1 MLIEKVAPPAAGR
14 AAPLRPRTLPR
25 LLRRA
30 ARLRGFGFGTVGLV
44 VYALALGA
52 VLGLAS
58 ANWATR
64 GRYPFGGVTLNA
76 WTAWPKIG
84 SREADPYVRAIHAR
98 TGEVP
103 LALGEGLLLTAL
115 TDDAGRRL
123 DPSCRYRIAGATP
136 PARAWTLTVE
146 RRGHA
151 RETARAAA
159 GEAAKETAKDSSK
172 AAADRPAQGGAVPPA
187 RTGFTSTEVLR
198 DRDGRFAVSLS
209 PVVQPGNWLPM
220 PGGDG
225 SIRLVLRLYDTPVAA
240 STGVLE
246 REGVPSITREDCP

>member
-1 MLIEKVAPPAAGR
+1 MLIEKAALPASGR
-14 AAPLRPRTLPR
+14 VTSLRPKLPPR
-25 LLRRA
+25 LLRGA
-30 ARLRGFGFGTVGLV
+30 LRLRRVGTVGLV
-44 VYALALGA
+44 LYALALGA

-64 GRYPFGGVTLNA
+64 GRYPFGGVVLNA

-84 SREADPYVRAIHAR
+84 SRDADPYVRAIHAR
-98 TGEVP
+98 TGEIP

-146 RRGHA
+146 RRGQAKHA
-151 RETARAAA
+151 
-159 GEAAKETAKDSSK
+159 
-172 AAADRPAQGGAVPPA
+172 AQAGAVPPP

-198 DRDGRFAVSLS
+198 DRDGRFSVIVS
-209 PVVQPGNWLPM
+209 PTVQPGNWLPM
-220 PGGDG
+220 PEGEG

>member
-1 MLIEKVAPPAAGR
+1 MLTEKVLPRESGR
-14 AAPLRPRTLPR
+14 AAPSTLSRPVPR
-25 LLRRA
+25 LLRGA
-30 ARLRGFGFGTVGLV
+30 ARLRRMGNVGLV
-44 VYALALGA
+44 LYALALGA
-52 VLGLAS
+52 VLGLAT

-84 SREADPYVRAIHAR
+84 ARDADPYVRAIHAR

-115 TDDAGRRL
+115 TDDSGRRL

-136 PARAWTLTVE
+136 PSRAWTLTVE
-146 RRGHA
+146 RRG
-151 RETARAAA
+151 RARADAA
-159 GEAAKETAKDSSK
+159 TDAAKTEGAKTE
-172 AAADRPAQGGAVPPA
+172 GAGDAGAP

-198 DRDGRFAVSLS
+198 DRDGRFAVTLG

-220 PGGDG
+220 PAGEG

>member
-1 MLIEKVAPPAAGR
+1 MLSDRTALSAPWCSTF
-14 AAPLRPRTLPR
+14 LRHP
-25 LLRRA
+25 LLRRLA
-30 ARLRGFGFGTVGLV
+30 HPRRVGTVGLV
-44 VYALALGA
+44 LYALALGA
-52 VLGLAS
+52 TLGLAT

-84 SREADPYVRAIHAR
+84 ARDADPYVRAIHAR

-115 TDDAGRRL
+115 TDESGRRL

-136 PARAWTLTVE
+136 PSRAWTLTVE
-146 RRGHA
+146 RRGRTKA
-151 RETARAAA
+151 EAA
-159 GEAAKETAKDSSK
+159 GEPAGETGMA
-172 AAADRPAQGGAVPPA
+172 P

-198 DRDGRFAVSLS
+198 DRDGRFAVVLS
-209 PVVQPGNWLPM
+209 PTVQPGNWLPM
-220 PGGDG
+220 PAGEG

>member
-1 MLIEKVAPPAAGR
+1 MLIEKAALPASRRAPSPG
-14 AAPLRPRTLPR
+14 LRPPPR
-25 LLRRA
+25 PPRQA
-30 ARLRGFGFGTVGLV
+30 ARLRGVWIVGLML
-44 VYALALGA
+44 YALTLGA
-52 VLGLAS
+52 GLGLAS

-64 GRYPFGGVTLNA
+64 GRYPFGGVVLNA

-84 SREADPYVRAIHAR
+84 ARGADPYVRAIHAR
-98 TGEVP
+98 TGEIP

-115 TDDAGRRL
+115 TDDAGQRL

-146 RRGHA
+146 RSRHPKPDEA
-151 RETARAAA
+151 QPTPSQA
-159 GEAAKETAKDSSK
+159 G
-172 AAADRPAQGGAVPPA
+172 PVPPP

-198 DRDGRFAVSLS
+198 DRDGRFAVTMS
-209 PVVQPGNWLPM
+209 PAVQPGNWLPM
-220 PGGDG
+220 PEGEG

-246 REGVPSITREDCP
+246 REGVPSITREECP

>member
-1 MLIEKVAPPAAGR
+1 M
-14 AAPLRPRTLPR
+14 
-25 LLRRA
+25 RRNSTSCA
-30 ARLRGFGFGTVGLV
+30 WSHCAR
-44 VYALALGA
+44 
-52 VLGLAS
+52 
-58 ANWATR
+58 
-64 GRYPFGGVTLNA
+64 
-76 WTAWPKIG
+76 
-84 SREADPYVRAIHAR
+84 
-98 TGEVP
+98 
-103 LALGEGLLLTAL
+103 
-115 TDDAGRRL
+115 GRRL
-123 DPSCRYRIAGATP
+123 EPSCRSRIAGATP

-151 RETARAAA
+151 KETAR
-159 GEAAKETAKDSSK
+159 EAAKE
-172 AAADRPAQGGAVPPA
+172 AADRPAQGGAVPPA

-209 PVVQPGNWLPM
+209 PAVQPGNWLPM

>member
-1 MLIEKVAPPAAGR
+1 MLTENVALPASGR
-14 AAPLRPRTLPR
+14 AAPPGSRFRPR
-25 LLRRA
+25 LLQNLACPRQV
-30 ARLRGFGFGTVGLV
+30 GTVGLV
-44 VYALALGA
+44 LYALALGA
-52 VLGLAS
+52 GLGLAT

-64 GRYPFGGVTLNA
+64 GRYPFGGVVLNA

-84 SREADPYVRAIHAR
+84 ARDADPYVRAIHAR

-115 TDDAGRRL
+115 TDESGRRL

-136 PARAWTLTVE
+136 PSRAWTLTVE
-146 RRGHA
+146 RRG
-151 RETARAAA
+151 RAKAEAA
-159 GEAAKETAKDSSK
+159 GEPAGETGMA
-172 AAADRPAQGGAVPPA
+172 P

-198 DRDGRFAVSLS
+198 DRDGRFAVTLS
-209 PVVQPGNWLPM
+209 PTVQPGNWLPM
-220 PGGDG
+220 PAGEG

>member
-1 MLIEKVAPPAAGR
+1 MLIEKAALPASGR
-14 AAPLRPRTLPR
+14 APSPGLRLRPR
-25 LLRRA
+25 LLRGA
-30 ARLRGFGFGTVGLV
+30 LRLRRVGTVGLV
-44 VYALALGA
+44 VYALGLGA

-64 GRYPFGGVTLNA
+64 GRYPFGGVVLNA

-84 SREADPYVRAIHAR
+84 ARDADPYVRAIHAR

-115 TDDAGRRL
+115 TDDDGRRL

-146 RRGHA
+146 RGRHA
-151 RETARAAA
+151 APAEPQAGTA
-159 GEAAKETAKDSSK
+159 
-172 AAADRPAQGGAVPPA
+172 PPPP

-198 DRDGRFAVSLS
+198 DRDGRFAVALS
-209 PVVQPGNWLPM
+209 PDVQPGNWLPM
-220 PGGDG
+220 PAGEG

-246 REGVPSITREDCP
+246 REGVPSITREVCP

>member
-1 MLIEKVAPPAAGR
+1 MLTEKIALPDSGR
-14 AAPLRPRTLPR
+14 AASSGRRLPAR
-25 LLRRA
+25 LLRGA
-30 ARLRGFGFGTVGLV
+30 VRLRRLGTVGLV
-44 VYALALGA
+44 LYALALGA
-52 VLGLAS
+52 ALGLAT

-84 SREADPYVRAIHAR
+84 ARDADPYVRAIHAR

-115 TDDAGRRL
+115 TDDSGRRL

-136 PARAWTLTVE
+136 PSRAWTLTVE
-146 RRGHA
+146 RRG
-151 RETARAAA
+151 RARADAA
-159 GEAAKETAKDSSK
+159 TDAAKTEGSK
-172 AAADRPAQGGAVPPA
+172 TEGAGDAGAP

-198 DRDGRFAVSLS
+198 DRDGRFAVTLG

-220 PGGDG
+220 PAGEG

>member
-1 MLIEKVAPPAAGR
+1 
-14 AAPLRPRTLPR
+14 
-25 LLRRA
+25 
-30 ARLRGFGFGTVGLV
+30 VGLTL
-44 VYALALGA
+44 YALALGA
-52 VLGLAS
+52 TLGLAS

-64 GRYPFGGVTLNA
+64 GRYPFGGITLNA

-84 SREADPYVRAIHAR
+84 SRDADPYVRAIHAR

-103 LALGEGLLLTAL
+103 LALGEGLLLTAIN
-115 TDDAGRRL
+115 DDAGRRL

-146 RRGHA
+146 RSHPAKPPEAPAG
-151 RETARAAA
+151 TA
-159 GEAAKETAKDSSK
+159 
-172 AAADRPAQGGAVPPA
+172 PPPP
-187 RTGFTSTEVLR
+187 RTGFTATEVLR
-198 DRDGRFAVSLS
+198 DRDGRFAVALS
-209 PVVQPGNWLPM
+209 PDVQPGNWLPM
-220 PGGDG
+220 PAGEG

>member
-1 MLIEKVAPPAAGR
+1 MLTETVAPPASGR
-14 AAPLRPRTLPR
+14 AASPAPRPGPRPLPR
-25 LLRRA
+25 LLRGA
-30 ARLRGFGFGTVGLV
+30 VRLRRGGRGGGTVVLV
-44 VYALALGA
+44 LYALALGA
-52 VLGLAS
+52 GLGLAS

-64 GRYPFGGVTLNA
+64 GRYPFGGIALNA

-84 SREADPYVRAIHAR
+84 SRDADPYVRAIHAR

-103 LALGEGLLLTAL
+103 LALGEGLLLTAI

-146 RRGHA
+146 RGRHA
-151 RETARAAA
+151 TPVEPQAGTAPPPLRA
-159 GEAAKETAKDSSK
+159 
-172 AAADRPAQGGAVPPA
+172 
-187 RTGFTSTEVLR
+187 GFTSTEVLR
-198 DRDGRFAVSLS
+198 DRDGRFAMALS
-209 PVVQPGNWLPM
+209 PDVQPGNWLPM
-220 PGGDG
+220 PEGEG

>member
-1 MLIEKVAPPAAGR
+1 MLTEKVALLAPGR
-14 AAPLRPRTLPR
+14 AASPGPRHPARPR
-25 LLRRA
+25 LLRGF
-30 ARLRGFGFGTVGLV
+30 ARLRRVGTVGLV
-44 VYALALGA
+44 LYALALGA

-64 GRYPFGGVTLNA
+64 GRYPFGGVVLNA

-84 SREADPYVRAIHAR
+84 SRDADPYVRAIHAR
-98 TGEVP
+98 TGEIP

-123 DPSCRYRIAGATP
+123 DPSCRYRVAGATP
-136 PARAWTLTVE
+136 PARAWTLSVE

-151 RETARAAA
+151 
-159 GEAAKETAKDSSK
+159 KHTAKD
-172 AAADRPAQGGAVPPA
+172 AASPAPQAGSAPPPP

-198 DRDGRFAVSLS
+198 DRDGRFSVIVSPAVR
-209 PVVQPGNWLPM
+209 PGNWLPM
-220 PGGDG
+220 PEGDG

>member
-1 MLIEKVAPPAAGR
+1 MLTEKIALPDSGR
-14 AAPLRPRTLPR
+14 AASSGRRLPAR
-25 LLRRA
+25 LLRGA
-30 ARLRGFGFGTVGLV
+30 VRLRRLGTVGLV
-44 VYALALGA
+44 LYALALGA
-52 VLGLAS
+52 GLGLAT

-84 SREADPYVRAIHAR
+84 ARDADPYVRAIHAR

-115 TDDAGRRL
+115 TDDSGRRL

-136 PARAWTLTVE
+136 PSRAWTLTVE
-146 RRGHA
+146 RRG
-151 RETARAAA
+151 RARADAA
-159 GEAAKETAKDSSK
+159 TDAAKTEGSK
-172 AAADRPAQGGAVPPA
+172 TDGAGDAGAP

-198 DRDGRFAVSLS
+198 DRDGRFAVTLG

-220 PGGDG
+220 PAGEG

>member
-1 MLIEKVAPPAAGR
+1 MLIEKAALPAAGR
-14 AAPLRPRTLPR
+14 AAFAGRRLPPR
-25 LLRRA
+25 LLRGVV
-30 ARLRGFGFGTVGLV
+30 RLRRVGTVGLV
-44 VYALALGA
+44 LYALALGA

-64 GRYPFGGVTLNA
+64 GRYPFGGVALNA

-84 SREADPYVRAIHAR
+84 SRDADPYVRAIHAR
-98 TGEVP
+98 TGEIP

-115 TDDAGRRL
+115 TDDAGHRL
-123 DPSCRYRIAGATP
+123 DPSCRYRVAGATP
-136 PARAWTLTVE
+136 PARAWTLSVE

-151 RETARAAA
+151 K
-159 GEAAKETAKDSSK
+159 EAAKDAAKN
-172 AAADRPAQGGAVPPA
+172 AAQAGAVPPP

-198 DRDGRFAVSLS
+198 DRDGRFAVIVS
-209 PVVQPGNWLPM
+209 PTVQPGNWLPM

-246 REGVPSITREDCP
+246 REGVPSITREDCL

>member
-1 MLIEKVAPPAAGR
+1 MLTEKIALPDSGR
-14 AAPLRPRTLPR
+14 AASSGRRLPAR
-25 LLRRA
+25 LLRGA
-30 ARLRGFGFGTVGLV
+30 VRLRRLGTVGLV
-44 VYALALGA
+44 LYALALGA
-52 VLGLAS
+52 GLGLAT

-84 SREADPYVRAIHAR
+84 ARDADPYVRAIHAR

-115 TDDAGRRL
+115 TDDSGRRL

-136 PARAWTLTVE
+136 PSRAWTLTVE
-146 RRGHA
+146 RRG
-151 RETARAAA
+151 RARADAA
-159 GEAAKETAKDSSK
+159 TDAAKTEGSK
-172 AAADRPAQGGAVPPA
+172 TDGAGDAGAP

-198 DRDGRFAVSLS
+198 DRDGRFAVTLG

-220 PGGDG
+220 PAGEG
-225 SIRLVLRLYDTPVAA
+225 SIRLVLRIYDTPVAA

>member
-1 MLIEKVAPPAAGR
+1 MLIEKVALPASGR
-14 AAPLRPRTLPR
+14 AASPWPRSLPR
-25 LLRRA
+25 RLRRA
-30 ARLRGFGFGTVGLV
+30 ARLRGVGTVGLV

-136 PARAWTLTVE
+136 PARAWTLAVE

-151 RETARAAA
+151 K
-159 GEAAKETAKDSSK
+159 EAAKAAAKD
-172 AAADRPAQGGAVPPA
+172 AGGHAADHPAQGGAVPPA

-198 DRDGRFAVSLS
+198 DRDGRFAVVLS
-209 PVVQPGNWLPM
+209 PAVQPGNWLPM
-220 PGGDG
+220 PAGDG

>member
-1 MLIEKVAPPAAGR
+1 MLTENVVRPAPGR
-14 AAPLRPRTLPR
+14 SAFLRPRILRRPAR
-25 LLRRA
+25 LRRA
-30 ARLRGFGFGTVGLV
+30 GTVGLV
-44 VYALALGA
+44 LYALVLGA
-52 VLGLAS
+52 GLGLAS

-64 GRYPFGGVTLNA
+64 GRYPFGGVALNA
-76 WTAWPKIG
+76 WTAWPRIG

-98 TGEVP
+98 TGEIP

-115 TDDAGRRL
+115 TDDAGHRL

-146 RRGHA
+146 RRGQA
-151 RETARAAA
+151 KALPQAGTAA
-159 GEAAKETAKDSSK
+159 
-172 AAADRPAQGGAVPPA
+172 PPP

-198 DRDGRFAVSLS
+198 DRDGRFAVALS
-209 PVVQPGNWLPM
+209 PTVQPGNWLPM
-220 PGGDG
+220 PEGEG

>member
-1 MLIEKVAPPAAGR
+1 MLIEKAALPASGR
-14 AAPLRPRTLPR
+14 APSPAFTSRPGSCGRALR
-25 LLRRA
+25 LRRV
-30 ARLRGFGFGTVGLV
+30 GTVGLV
-44 VYALALGA
+44 LYALVLGA

-64 GRYPFGGVTLNA
+64 GRPPFGGVTLNA

-84 SREADPYVRAIHAR
+84 SRDADPYVRAIHAR
-98 TGEVP
+98 TGEIP

-115 TDDAGRRL
+115 TDDAGQRL

-146 RRGHA
+146 RSRHP
-151 RETARAAA
+151 
-159 GEAAKETAKDSSK
+159 KP
-172 AAADRPAQGGAVPPA
+172 ADAQATRPPA
-187 RTGFTSTEVLR
+187 GPPPRTGFTSTEVLR
-198 DRDGRFAVSLS
+198 DRDGRFSVIVS
-209 PVVQPGNWLPM
+209 PTVQPGNWLPM
-220 PGGDG
+220 PEGNG

>member
-1 MLIEKVAPPAAGR
+1 MLTENVAPPASGRTAPPGPRHPAG
-14 AAPLRPRTLPR
+14 LRLR
-25 LLRRA
+25 LLRGL
-30 ARLRGFGFGTVGLV
+30 ARPRRIGTVGLV
-44 VYALALGA
+44 LYALALGA

-64 GRYPFGGVTLNA
+64 GRYPFGGVALNA

-84 SREADPYVRAIHAR
+84 SRDADPYVRAIHAR

-103 LALGEGLLLTAL
+103 LALGEGLLLTAIN
-115 TDDAGRRL
+115 DDAGRRL

-146 RRGHA
+146 RGRLA
-151 RETARAAA
+151 KPERQA
-159 GEAAKETAKDSSK
+159 GSA
-172 AAADRPAQGGAVPPA
+172 PPP

-198 DRDGRFAVSLS
+198 DRDGRFAVSVS
-209 PVVQPGNWLPM
+209 PTVQPGNWLPM
-220 PGGDG
+220 PEGEG

>member
-1 MLIEKVAPPAAGR
+1 MLTEKAAPPAHGLAASPRTR
-14 AAPLRPRTLPR
+14 ALPPRVFPLRVLPR
-25 LLRRA
+25 LPRGLAHPRRI
-30 ARLRGFGFGTVGLV
+30 GTVGLV
-44 VYALALGA
+44 LYALALGA
-52 VLGLAS
+52 GLGLAT

-84 SREADPYVRAIHAR
+84 ARDADPYVRAIHAR

-115 TDDAGRRL
+115 ADESGRRL

-136 PARAWTLTVE
+136 PSRAWTLTVE
-146 RRGHA
+146 RRGRTKA
-151 RETARAAA
+151 EAA
-159 GEAAKETAKDSSK
+159 GEPAGETGMA
-172 AAADRPAQGGAVPPA
+172 P

-198 DRDGRFAVSLS
+198 DRDGRFAVTLS
-209 PVVQPGNWLPM
+209 PTVQPGNWLPM
-220 PGGDG
+220 PAGEG

>member
-1 MLIEKVAPPAAGR
+1 MLTEKAAPPASGR
-14 AAPLRPRTLPR
+14 AAPPGPRRLLRPR
-25 LLRRA
+25 LLRGTVRP
-30 ARLRGFGFGTVGLV
+30 RRIGTVGLV
-44 VYALALGA
+44 LYALILGA
-52 VLGLAS
+52 GLGLAS

-84 SREADPYVRAIHAR
+84 SRDADPYVRAIHAR

-103 LALGEGLLLTAL
+103 LALGEGLLLTAV
-115 TDDAGRRL
+115 TDDAGHRL

-146 RRGHA
+146 R
-151 RETARAAA
+151 
-159 GEAAKETAKDSSK
+159 S
-172 AAADRPAQGGAVPPA
+172 RPNPVAPPA
-187 RTGFTSTEVLR
+187 GTAPPPRTGFTSTEVLR
-198 DRDGRFAVSLS
+198 DRDGRFAVALS
-209 PVVQPGNWLPM
+209 PDVQPGNWLPM
-220 PGGDG
+220 PEGEG

-246 REGVPSITREDCP
+246 REGVPSITRETCP

>member
-1 MLIEKVAPPAAGR
+1 MLTEKIALPASGR
-14 AAPLRPRTLPR
+14 AASAGRRLPPR
-25 LLRRA
+25 LLRGA
-30 ARLRGFGFGTVGLV
+30 LRLRRVGTVGLV
-44 VYALALGA
+44 LYALALG
-52 VLGLAS
+52 VGLGLAS

-64 GRYPFGGVTLNA
+64 GRYPFGGVALNA

-84 SREADPYVRAIHAR
+84 SRDADPYVRAIHAR
-98 TGEVP
+98 TGEIP

-136 PARAWTLTVE
+136 PARAWTLSVE

-151 RETARAAA
+151 KQAAK
-159 GEAAKETAKDSSK
+159 EAAKQAGQ
-172 AAADRPAQGGAVPPA
+172 AGAVPLA

-198 DRDGRFAVSLS
+198 DRDGRFAVIVS
-209 PVVQPGNWLPM
+209 PTVQPGNWLPM
-220 PGGDG
+220 PGGEG

-246 REGVPSITREDCP
+246 REGVPSITREDCQ